1 MSSTLLGDVSY
12 AGAGISHRT
21 ADETGGSSSAD
32 LGPNP
37 ATLVVDW
44 LKDQLDGKPIM
55 SQHALID
62 LAGQARVS
70 GFEDYTRTV

>member
-1 MSSTLLGDVSY
+1 MPSTLIRDVSY

-21 ADETGGSSSAD
+21 ADEAGGSSSVA

-37 ATLVVDW
+37 ATLVVAWRNDR
-44 LKDQLDGKPIM
+44 LDGKPM
-55 SQHALID
+55 ANQYVLLD

-70 GFEDYTRTV
+70 GFEDHVRTV